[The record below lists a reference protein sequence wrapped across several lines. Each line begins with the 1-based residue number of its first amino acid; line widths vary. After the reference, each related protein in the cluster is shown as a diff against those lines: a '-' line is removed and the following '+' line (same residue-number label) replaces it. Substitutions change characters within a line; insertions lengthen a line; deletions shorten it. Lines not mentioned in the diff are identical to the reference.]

1 MTLSGG
7 KEATMLSKWPW
18 VLDKVVRS
26 IISTEKGV
34 KISNGMIV
42 GGGKEATMLIKGPC
56 VLGLL

>member
-1 MTLSGG
+1 
-7 KEATMLSKWPW
+7 